1 MKIISRITLIMTAV
15 AGIVFGILG
24 VAFMG
29 MAAHMN
35 SVIASTSTGD
45 VVEAV
50 QETTESSITTVEAAE
65 ALPNFTSGGANAM
78 LVVGIILLIYGIA
91 CAVIS
96 IIALKKL
103 EVAKNKKEIKP
114 YGILACI
121 FSFVA
126 PGVFLLRLTD
136 AQIREKEDEE
146 EGRR

>member
-1 MKIISRITLIMTAV
+1 MKIISRISLIMTAV

-29 MAAHMN
+29 MSAHMS
-35 SVIASTSTGD
+35 SVVATASTQDNTGA
-45 VVEAV
+45 VTEIVEG
-50 QETTESSITTVEAAE
+50 SITTVKAAE
-65 ALPNFTSGGANAM
+65 ALPNYTSSGATAM
-78 LVVGIILLIYGIA
+78 LTVGIILFVYGLA
-91 CAVIS
+91 CAIVS

-103 EVAKNKKEIKP
+103 DKAKAKKDIKT

-136 AQIREKEDEE
+136 AEIREKDEIEDNQ
-146 EGRR
+146 R

>member
-1 MKIISRITLIMTAV
+1 MKIISKITLIMTAV

-24 VAFMG
+24 VSFMG

-35 SVIASTSTGD
+35 SVIASASTEE

-50 QETTESSITTVEAAE
+50 QETTESSISTAE
-65 ALPNFTSGGANAM
+65 VAKELPNFTSNGANAM

-126 PGVFLLRLTD
+126 PGVFLLKLTD
-136 AQIREKEDEE
+136 AQIREKEEE
-146 EGRR
+146 EETRR

>member
-24 VAFMG
+24 VSFMG

-35 SVIASTSTGD
+35 SVIASASTE
-45 VVEAV
+45 EAGAV
-50 QETTESSITTVEAAE
+50 TEVIEEGSITTQEAAE
-65 ALPNFTSGGANAM
+65 ALPNFTSGGRNAM
-78 LVVGIILLIYGIA
+78 LAVGIILLVYGIA

-103 EVAKNKKEIKP
+103 EVAKNKKDIKP

-126 PGVFLLRLTD
+126 PGVFLLKLTD
-136 AQIREKEDEE
+136 ADIREKEEDEE
-146 EGRR
+146 RRR